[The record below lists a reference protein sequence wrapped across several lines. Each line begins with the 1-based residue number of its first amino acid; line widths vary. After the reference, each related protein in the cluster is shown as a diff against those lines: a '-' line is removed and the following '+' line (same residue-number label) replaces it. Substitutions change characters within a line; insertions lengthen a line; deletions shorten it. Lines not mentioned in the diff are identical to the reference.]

1 MSSKNN
7 NSLDAAPLIEELTTT
22 LNTGLNNLVQDFTYR
37 YNMLEETHRQIMQL
51 PNVQDALST
60 HHLKNNKSYKIGAS
74 ENQSENDNNLDTIS
88 TLVSSLIDK
97 KMNHYEN
104 KRHEEMKEY
113 VNAISEKCLAYTTDS
128 FEKINILLSTV
139 NIGNKNNIS
148 INIEHEDESVIEEEN
163 ENLINADVVNNVMM
177 KEITIQEEE
186 EEEEEEEN
194 NDSVSLVSSD
204 LTSDE
209 EEDDAKESEEEKDS
223 KVEEHEQSEV
233 EVEEEDLVEQ
243 SEEEVEEE
251 EHSEVEVEDDDLV
264 EQSEEELEEVEEH
277 SEEDVEEQKEDEHS
291 EEEQSESDDDEEE
304 VYEITI
310 DDTIYFTTDNKNGV
324 IYECVDDD
332 VGNQVGKYKNG
343 IATFF

>member
-186 EEEEEEEN
+186 EEEEEEN